1 MNKFTKAF
9 KKEILPIIGLI
20 SFLSLFRLM
29 PHPMNFTPILA
40 VGIFSGFYFKNF
52 FLSSF
57 IIIFAMF
64 IGDLYL
70 GLHSTMIF
78 VYVSLMITVLLGLF
92 IKKFKSKE
100 ILLTGL
106 LGSISFFLITNFGA
120 WISLTIYEKSFAG
133 LLQAYVLAIPFFQ
146 NTLISTILYLFI
158 IKLIFNF
165 FVEKKINKFSF

>member
-1 MNKFTKAF
+1 MNNFLKTI
-9 KKEILPIIGLI
+9 KKEILPIAGLI
-20 SFLSLFRLM
+20 LFLSLFRLI
-29 PHPMNFTPILA
+29 PHPVNFTPILA
-40 VGIFSGFYFKNF
+40 AGIFSGFYFRNF

-57 IIIFAMF
+57 IVIFAMF

-78 VYVSLMITVLLGLF
+78 IYISLIITVLLGLF

-120 WISLTIYEKSFAG
+120 WINLQIYEKSFAG
-133 LLQAYVLAIPFFQ
+133 LLQSYVLAIPFFQ
-146 NTLISTILYLFI
+146 NTLMTTILYLFI

>member
-1 MNKFTKAF
+1 MNNFLKTI
-9 KKEILPIIGLI
+9 KKEILPIAGLI
-20 SFLSLFRLM
+20 LFLSLFRLI
-29 PHPMNFTPILA
+29 PHPVNFTPILA
-40 VGIFSGFYFKNF
+40 AGIFSGFYFRNF

-57 IIIFAMF
+57 IVIFAMF

-78 VYVSLMITVLLGLF
+78 IYISLIITVLLGLF

-120 WISLTIYEKSFAG
+120 WINLQIYEKSFAG
-133 LLQAYVLAIPFFQ
+133 LLQSYVLAIPFFQ
-146 NTLISTILYLFI
+146 NTLMSTILYLFI